1 MNELNKPNAF
11 AFKAFID
18 DEYRLCICP
27 RIDNKWDEDKIFYI
41 KDYNGSFD
49 DVLDNKLFSVVFIGI
64 DENYETNTDIKLKE
78 VDSRFMKSNNDIA
91 QEMYMKGN
99 FFSTIEKGYQ
109 QFYEQPES
117 SREGQQATSSEQESV
132 Q

>member
-49 DVLDNKLFSVVFIGI
+49 DVLDNKLFSIVFIGI

-109 QFYEQPES
+109 QFYEQSES
-117 SREGQQATSSEQESV
+117 SREGQQATPSKQENI
-132 Q
+132 

>member
-49 DVLDNKLFSVVFIGI
+49 DVLDNKLFSIVFIGI

-109 QFYEQPES
+109 QFYEQSES
-117 SREGQQATSSEQESV
+117 SREGQQATASEQESV
-132 Q
+132 

>member
-109 QFYEQPES
+109 QFYEQSES
-117 SREGQQATSSEQESV
+117 SREGQQATASEQESV
-132 Q
+132 